1 MIALTSYRA
10 SGAEKVAQVLLT
22 VDGLAFIPV
31 ITAIIV
37 GARLTGT
44 VRGAASARRPRHRGG
59 SQHGLGRPAGQAG
72 HQDRAGAVPGPAL
85 TGEDAF

>member
-31 ITAIIV
+31 ITAS
-37 GARLTGT
+37 ADRLVKLAT
-44 VRGAASARRPRHRGG
+44 RK
-59 SQHGLGRPAGQAG
+59 GLEPFL
-72 HQDRAGAVPGPAL
+72 VPP
-85 TGEDAF
+85 